1 MRTATNFFLAN
12 LALADLLVASFCILQ
27 NMFHILGSQSGIWL
41 LGSTVCKLYV
51 FFLHMVPCTSIGIL
65 VCVSAEKY
73 IAVLHPLLALK
84 LLTPKLRLAMS
95 VCIWSLSFLFNA
107 PYYFTAKEMRW
118 GKHSACI
125 RDLEMEFWTLNTKV
139 GGWIFIST
147 PTHYQFRFKEL
158 ITLSFLL
165 WYCLPLATICYL
177 YTRIG
182 MVLWTKGGALLNKPV
197 SSVRYS
203 TSIALNEMNSNG
215 GTEGRDEAAVTISI
229 TSPSDGGE
237 ERLALQR
244 QASMPMSEA
253 AVTTATV
260 VSGGGGNG
268 SDVLE
273 GRKKIVRLLIAI
285 VCSFATLTLPH
296 HARLLHSVRTIYL
309 FLTTQI
315 IICTADV
322 VQRPA
327 MQRHLRHTAPAGS
340 IPTSIP
346 LLLRQPTA
354 LRIHVTALPLSRE
367 GHRAV

>member
-12 LALADLLVASFCILQ
+12 LALADLLVATFCILQ
-27 NMFHILGSQSGIWL
+27 NMFHILGSQQGTWV

-125 RDLEMEFWTLNTKV
+125 RDLDMEFWSLNT
-139 GGWIFIST
+139 
-147 PTHYQFRFKEL
+147 KEL

-182 MVLWTKGGALLNKPV
+182 MVLWTKGGALLNKPCV
-197 SSVRYS
+197 GSVRYS
-203 TSIALNEMNSNG
+203 TSIAAALNDTVNG
-215 GTEGRDEAAVTISI
+215 GTGGDGGDGAAVTISI
-229 TSPSDGGE
+229 TSPSDGE

-244 QASMPMSEA
+244 QPSMPMSEA
-253 AVTTATV
+253 AATTATV
-260 VSGGGGNG
+260 VSGGGNG

-273 GRKKIVRLLIAI
+273 ARKKIVRLLIAI

-296 HARLLHSVRTIYL
+296 HARLLHSVGPSINSPP
-309 FLTTQI
+309 LTNHPNMLS
-315 IICTADV
+315 DV

-327 MQRHLRHTAPAGS
+327 MQCYHRYTAPAGS
-340 IPTSIP
+340 LPTPIP
-346 LLLRQPTA
+346 LLLCQPA
-354 LRIHVTALPLSRE
+354 SLRIHVPALPFSSQ
-367 GHRAV
+367 GYCAV